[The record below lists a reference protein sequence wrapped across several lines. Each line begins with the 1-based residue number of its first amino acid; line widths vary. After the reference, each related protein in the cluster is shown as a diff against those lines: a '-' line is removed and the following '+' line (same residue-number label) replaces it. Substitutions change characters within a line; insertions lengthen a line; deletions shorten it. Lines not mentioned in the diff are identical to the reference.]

1 MKGLPDDPVH
11 ALRAR
16 ELLAETRQLI
26 AAERWKDAAPRSHA
40 LMQIA
45 PDLAEAYDLMGVVAM
60 KTGAPQI
67 AEACFARAIA
77 IGPVSATRLHN
88 LGRALLALGK
98 SGEAERPLQRAL
110 NIRADDPAILSD
122 LGDAQLNL
130 GKHADA
136 LKSFRRALK
145 KDPKHRYAAHM
156 VAALTETGTPD
167 PTYVRRLFDDYA
179 EIFDEHLTGKLAYRV
194 PDALAAMLAAEGHK
208 ARTVLDLGCG
218 TGLVAAA
225 LQGRFG
231 AIDGVDIAPKMV
243 EQAQSRRLYRNLTVG
258 DCAEVVASNP
268 DFAGPYDTIIAA
280 DVFIYIGALEILFD
294 AMMPRLADN
303 GRIAFSVET
312 SSTSDIEIRSSGRFA
327 HSASYI
333 GTLADKNG
341 LTILAQ
347 QDHDIRM
354 ELERPIPGQL
364 YLLGRAN

>member
-16 ELLAETRQLI
+16 ELLEETRQLV

-40 LMQIA
+40 LVQLA
-45 PDLAEAYDLMGVVAM
+45 PNLADAYDLMGIVAM
-60 KTGAPQI
+60 KTGAPKI
-67 AEACFARAIA
+67 AEGCFARAVSL
-77 IGPVSATRLHN
+77 GPVSAARLHN
-88 LGRALLALGK
+88 WGKALLALDQ
-98 SGEAERPLQRAL
+98 SGAAEKPLQRAL
-110 NIRADDPAILSD
+110 LIRVDDPAILSD

-130 GKHADA
+130 GKHAEA

-156 VAALTETGTPD
+156 VAALTETGTPN
-167 PTYVRRLFDDYA
+167 PTYVRGLFDDYA
-179 EIFDEHLTGKLAYRV
+179 EIFDQHLTGKLAYRV
-194 PDALAAMLAAEGHK
+194 PEALAAMLAADGHD
-208 ARTVLDLGCG
+208 AGTVLDLGCG

-225 LQGRFG
+225 LTGKVG
-231 AIDGVDIAPKMV
+231 AIYGIDIAPKMV
-243 EQAQSRRLYRNLTVG
+243 EQAEARGLYRYLAVG
-258 DCAEVVASNP
+258 DCVEVVNSNP

-280 DVFIYIGALEILFD
+280 DVFIYIGALEILFE

-327 HSASYI
+327 HSARYVER
-333 GTLADKNG
+333 LAENHG
-341 LTILAQ
+341 LAVLAQ

-364 YLLGRAN
+364 YLLGRSA